1 MLPVLLLIA
10 SAVVLF
16 INDCNAAVRDRVAD
30 DVNDRSQNTPCESVV
45 DTTPRTVAHGEL
57 LGRIPDVHLNKDVI
71 VATVDNDDRKVHLRP
86 GFLETYLFGSVGYS
100 TNIDMNA
107 SHFYQYNLGI
117 GALYQIHDLI
127 YIGAEAAVMNLTAT
141 YVVHEWGI
149 MFSESKTVWSGS
161 GTGFS
166 ITPMLHIR
174 NTFTKGWA
182 FDVGIGYSI
191 RSVEVE
197 VDSTDT
203 FISSITG
210 SRTANNALHATVGAV
225 YQGTEKGRWYILA
238 GMFQGAIG
246 IGMGFGV
253 YF

>member
-16 INDCNAAVRDRVAD
+16 INECNAAVRDRVAD

-166 ITPMLHIR
+166 I
-174 NTFTKGWA
+174 
-182 FDVGIGYSI
+182 GYSI